1 MKINNQNHKMYLIVD
16 TTAIIHFSYIEEN
29 LAINE
34 FLLLPEELK
43 EEIKSQEAQ
52 TIFQLIEGSE
62 KTIFDTPSNG
72 ALSEVRIKASESGDL
87 DSLSNIDIQVIALAL
102 DNPNS
107 VILSDDNAIQN
118 LCTFLQIP
126 VKSQFFKIKSK
137 RQYFWK
143 CNVCNKKFE
152 TKRTNCTECGSP
164 VKRYYKKLR

>member
-1 MKINNQNHKMYLIVD
+1 MKINNQNHEMYLIVD

-43 EEIKSQEAQ
+43 EEIKSHEAQ

-62 KTIFDTPSNG
+62 KTIFDTPSNS
-72 ALSEVRIKASESGDL
+72 ALSEVRIKAAESGDL
-87 DSLSNIDIQVIALAL
+87 DSLSTIDIQVIALAL
-102 DNPNS
+102 DHPNS

-118 LCTFLQIP
+118 LCAFLQIP

-137 RQYFWK
+137 RQYYWK
-143 CNVCNKKFE
+143 CNVCNTKFE